1 MSGDYRDVSGNFGT
15 PANPSLT
22 QSSQP
27 NVRGVDASI
36 TDKTRAGTLGMTY
49 TLLDNNVHP
58 TTSAEL
64 EMNSFDE
71 TWSKGLGVKTNLSLE
86 ARQSYTGTGTI
97 PAALVG
103 MPPLRRASTA
113 AQAWRARASSS

>member
-1 MSGDYRDVSGNFGT
+1 LWTSEYAISYLNANLSDPTSKRQFGRAWRSAIAGQAGKANVSGDYRDVSGNFGT

-49 TLLDNNVHP
+49 TLLDN
-58 TTSAEL
+58 
-64 EMNSFDE
+64 MCI
-71 TWSKGLGVKTNLSLE
+71 
-86 ARQSYTGTGTI
+86 R
-97 PAALVG
+97 
-103 MPPLRRASTA
+103 RRA
-113 AQAWRARASSS
+113 RSSR